1 MTARGNEGRGFQWTL
16 HMLSQKTPNPVEVTL
31 NNCTVVGNS
40 YGVSISG
47 NKVGLPPGG
56 HITFNGL
63 QTHSTK
69 RSAILVE
76 DKPSSLQ
83 LSIVDATLMN
93 VSAACTA
100 PIWLEGQ
107 SSLCSGVHLNN
118 VTVHDSV
125 HRPAINMIGG
135 AVQDVTGDL
144 HVVNPTGCLSANI
157 TGTNNTLKVDCRE
170 QKLV

>member
-1 MTARGNEGRGFQWTL
+1 M
-16 HMLSQKTPNPVEVTL
+16 
-31 NNCTVVGNS
+31 VGNS

-107 SSLCSGVHLNN
+107 SSVCSRVHLNN

-125 HRPAINMIGG
+125 HRPAIIMLGG